1 MFDRLMDFINE
12 VMDGGT
18 EWSEETI
25 DLKLAVAAML
35 VEAAHMDETFATSER
50 SVVERLLVE
59 RFEITAAE
67 ARKLVDDAEARVQDS
82 TQYHPFTRQIN
93 EQLDIPGRTR
103 IVEMMWEVAYA
114 DGVLDPQ
121 EDMLL
126 RQVAGLL
133 HVPDKDRGL
142 ARKRALVRLGLEI
155 E

>member
-1 MFDRLMDFINE
+1 MFDRLMDFLNE

-18 EWSEETI
+18 EWSEEAI

-35 VEAAHMDETFATSER
+35 VEAANMDETFATSER

-59 RFEITAAE
+59 RFELSAGE
-67 ARKLVDDAEARVQDS
+67 ARKLVEEAEARIKDS

-93 EQLDIPGRTR
+93 EQLDIAGRTK

-142 ARKRALVRLGLEI
+142 ARKRALARLGLQI